1 MSSSDPL
8 STHRRKRDFRRT
20 PEPSGGRSGLSEKPL
35 FVIQKHDA
43 SSLHYDFRPEG
54 DEADARRIPVSTE
67 PTSVL
72 SGRTLEQIAEK

>member
-35 FVIQKHDA
+35 FVIQKHDV
-43 SSLHYDFRPEG
+43 SSLHYDFRLEG
-54 DEADARRIPVSTE
+54 DEADARRNPVNTE
-67 PTSVL
+67 PASVL
-72 SGRTLEQIAEK
+72 SGRTPEQIAEK